1 LGNQPWV
8 RKTKRRGD
16 DDDVQPTTIVAALAD
31 KEVTD
36 GGARGCQYYSLGGFL
51 PNDLIMITPKW
62 SEIAHLVLLRS
73 LGVTFVG
80 FAATDAAFAT
90 LPDQIGTTTVDGY
103 FCRHEPAA
111 PRVCG
116 MEPPGSAS
124 LPRVPSGFGDVGRL
138 VKRAALLVLVG
149 PTAAPDEFGT
159 AAEYVALP
167 ALGTTATAQAE
178 GHRGADDTTATRHF
192 RGAPE
197 GSRGRHAGDAEQSAH
212 LGAFGH
218 PPGLGNQPRGT
229 SSRP

>member
-1 LGNQPWV
+1 
-8 RKTKRRGD
+8 
-16 DDDVQPTTIVAALAD
+16 
-31 KEVTD
+31 
-36 GGARGCQYYSLGGFL
+36 
-51 PNDLIMITPKW
+51 MITPKW

-197 GSRGRHAGDAEQSAH
+197 GSRGRHNTMCATAAE
-212 LGAFGH
+212 GH
-218 PPGLGNQPRGT
+218 RCTTRAMPSRALTLEPLALLPGLGNQPRGT